1 MNYLK
6 DFNATIVFNT
16 NGVPALL
23 FPMGIQ
29 SHTMRE
35 YDIETL
41 SGACAYR
48 GLTSYQRRYFVESTR
63 CINEY
68 HNKYNKN
75 LTPTRSKSLY

>member
-6 DFNATIVFNT
+6 DFNVTIVFNT

-29 SHTMRE
+29 SCTMRN
-35 YDIETL
+35 YDIETV
-41 SGACAYR
+41 SGAYC